1 MINALT
7 STTTTRSEII
17 EEELGNAPHQDAASW
32 RVTDAVAAARKG
44 QNFYVLPSFNEVVNY
59 RERIRVMHVVVAGA
73 MSNEQFA
80 FEL

>member
-32 RVTDAVAAARKG
+32 RARLGAATKGLRLFAVKKTFHG
-44 QNFYVLPSFNEVVNY
+44 NC
-59 RERIRVMHVVVAGA
+59 REKHRP
-73 MSNEQFA
+73 Q
-80 FEL
+80 